1 MSQFRLDL
9 SKRERARRRQFGRKI
24 RRKYGFKGWNN
35 APRKAL
41 QEFLAMMK
49 KRAGVPQ

>member
-1 MSQFRLDL
+1 MSKYRLDL
-9 SKRERARRRQFGRKI
+9 SRRERARRRQFGRKI
-24 RRKYGFKGWNN
+24 RQKYHFRGWND
-35 APRKAL
+35 APKKAL